1 MDLFKN
7 SLIVFCVA
15 TTFAANARA
24 AQSYPR
30 DPVFFDRSFVKEAP
44 APWQG
49 VTKKAER
56 KTSYFLPTGFV
67 IPAHLEN
74 QIVSYNVAS
83 PCIAT
88 VERDVVYLSSVV
100 IPTGTRLIGT
110 VSVEQSHDRI
120 LVNFNDIV
128 FPTGDEVRFSGMALS
143 LDGSSGIE
151 GKVQTYKDSAVANTV
166 LRSFITGTQSALMYS
181 GISPIATGATQ
192 GLTGEATKE
201 LDTQRQQVTTSITV
215 EAQTGLQVYLNQ
227 RLEF

>member
-74 QIVSYNVAS
+74 QIVSYN
-83 PCIAT
+83 